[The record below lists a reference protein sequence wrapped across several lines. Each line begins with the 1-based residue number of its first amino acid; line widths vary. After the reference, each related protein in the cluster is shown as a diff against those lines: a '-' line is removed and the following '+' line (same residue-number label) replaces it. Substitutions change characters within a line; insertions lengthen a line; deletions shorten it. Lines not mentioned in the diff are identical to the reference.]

1 MHLCNLS
8 CELGNRQAQ
17 TAQHGLK
24 NGNIAEHLA
33 LGSAYPDLCLQ
44 ASTGDAVPL
53 SEKHSSSHLTFI
65 FSSSFS
71 QSTLLSS
78 CASCW

>member
-1 MHLCNLS
+1 MPTP
-8 CELGNRQAQ
+8 EQ
-17 TAQHGLK
+17 
-24 NGNIAEHLA
+24 
-33 LGSAYPDLCLQ
+33 
-44 ASTGDAVPL
+44 
-53 SEKHSSSHLTFI
+53 HSSSHLTFI